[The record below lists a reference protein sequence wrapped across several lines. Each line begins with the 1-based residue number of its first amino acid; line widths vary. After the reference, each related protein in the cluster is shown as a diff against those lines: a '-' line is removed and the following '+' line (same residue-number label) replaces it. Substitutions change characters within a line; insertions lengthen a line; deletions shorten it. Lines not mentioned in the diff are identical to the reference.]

1 MRASRTYEIIRFAQ
15 DGLDIKDMSK
25 PMDEEEKKFYES
37 ILEDLKKWRAKG
49 IEPMYE
55 LPFDYDEDNQDI
67 YPDDFD
73 DEFVK
78 KYK

>member
-15 DGLDIKDMSK
+15 HGLDIKDMSK
-25 PMDEEEKKFYES
+25 PMNDEEKKFYES